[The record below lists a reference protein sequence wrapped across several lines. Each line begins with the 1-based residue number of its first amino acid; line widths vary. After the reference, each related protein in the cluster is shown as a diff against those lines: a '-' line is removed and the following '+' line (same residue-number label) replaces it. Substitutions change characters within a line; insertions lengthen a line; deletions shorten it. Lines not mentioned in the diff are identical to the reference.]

1 MRAKNMI
8 MIHYLSTSEISS
20 FDMNHLFELEGC
32 DVNDRITC
40 VLHAK
45 SGRVYLDFSS
55 TLNPKNFIRHHV
67 FAHQS

>member
-1 MRAKNMI
+1 
-8 MIHYLSTSEISS
+8 
-20 FDMNHLFELEGC
+20 MNYLFELEVC

-55 TLNPKNFIRHHV
+55 TLNPKKLYPPTRLRTPKLRLDKMTTTH
-67 FAHQS
+67 